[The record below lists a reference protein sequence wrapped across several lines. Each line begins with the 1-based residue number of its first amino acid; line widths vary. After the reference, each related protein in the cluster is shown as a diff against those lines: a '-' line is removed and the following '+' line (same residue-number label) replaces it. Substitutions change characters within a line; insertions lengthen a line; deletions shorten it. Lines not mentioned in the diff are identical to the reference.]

1 MTEPGLDGN
10 LRYTGE
16 GMEDMSLSSASSL
29 ERNDTSEEFLDDFD
43 NLGDQLQIGIPQNKY
58 PVATPTQTRLQG
70 LLNETMDWTRIGL
83 AGIAKC
89 YSSNYCVY
97 VTQYSVDNIVLLWQE
112 CSVYAVLYY
121 VSSQV
126 ARQIQ
131 WVVHSVGRR
140 SCPLTWIVP
149 RPPLWSSPPLTALEE
164 HICGMRSAWSRWDTT
179 HTYTVAA
186 VMSQT
191 STAS

>member
-83 AGIAKC
+83 AGIDKC
-89 YSSNYCVY
+89 YTSNYCVY
-97 VTQYSVDNIVLLWQE
+97 LTNSTVLITLSY
-112 CSVYAVLYY
+112 CGRHAVFMLCYTM
-121 VSSQV
+121 SLL
-126 ARQIQ
+126 R
-131 WVVHSVGRR
+131 WKGRFDGW
-140 SCPLTWIVP
+140 SAPWANAHVP
-149 RPPLWSSPPLTALEE
+149 
-164 HICGMRSAWSRWDTT
+164 
-179 HTYTVAA
+179 
-186 VMSQT
+186 
-191 STAS
+191 

>member
-83 AGIAKC
+83 AGIDKC
-89 YSSNYCVY
+89 YTSNSCVCLTNSTVLITLSYCGRHAVFMLCYTMSLLRWKGRFDGWSAPWANAHVPWRGSSR
-97 VTQYSVDNIVLLWQE
+97 DLL
-112 CSVYAVLYY
+112 SGAL
-121 VSSQV
+121 
-126 ARQIQ
+126 
-131 WVVHSVGRR
+131 
-140 SCPLTWIVP
+140 PL
-149 RPPLWSSPPLTALEE
+149 
-164 HICGMRSAWSRWDTT
+164 
-179 HTYTVAA
+179 
-186 VMSQT
+186 
-191 STAS
+191 